1 MYTIIRLRSD
11 EMGIN
16 IITNISEKFKETKIT
31 IEAPNLS
38 KEVQNFINYVENSNG
53 QPSQIIA
60 SKDNKIHFIELK
72 NIICFFSEDK
82 YNYLR
87 TKEDTYKIKYKLYEL
102 EELLNTQKFIRIS
115 KSCIINIEQVKYF
128 NIGILNTIIVELKD
142 NTKETVTK
150 KYFKQIMNLLKERGI

>member
-1 MYTIIRLRSD
+1 
-11 EMGIN
+11 MGIN

-102 EELLNTQKFIRIS
+102 EELLNTQNFIRIS